1 MEMAADP
8 QPSSVCL
15 TNGTS
20 SQIPASSWGPV
31 RAEGPRER
39 SRNRP
44 RTIRLM
50 RIMKDSKLRKLPE
63 CDRQDN
69 DADGDQ
75 DNPKQI
81 AIGNASGG
89 EVTLRLTRP
98 LGQFGKVFIAQLADG
113 LVHFLIVEVG
123 GLQRFLRLVGR
134 KKRSN
139 CFFVG
144 LTRLGRPL
152 GVFVQVAQRNDM
164 LLVLGPR
171 WDCHET
177 KQKGTRQHWHTYLQA
192 KTHSSSYFGW

>member
-1 MEMAADP
+1 MEIAADP
-8 QPSSVCL
+8 QLSSACF
-15 TNGTS
+15 TYGTC
-20 SQIPASSWGPV
+20 SQMAAFSWGPV
-31 RAEGPRER
+31 RAESPRKR

-50 RIMKDSKLRKLPE
+50 RIMKDSKLRELPE
-63 CDRQDN
+63 CDRQDD

-81 AIGNASGG
+81 AIGNSSGG
-89 EVTLRLTRP
+89 EITLRLTRT

-113 LVHFLIVEVG
+113 FVHFLIVKVG

-144 LTRLGRPL
+144 LTRLGRPR

-164 LLVLGPR
+164 LVLGPR
-171 WDCHET
+171 WDCRET
-177 KQKGTRQHWHTYLQA
+177 KQRANRQH
-192 KTHSSSYFGW
+192 